1 MVWIVCQ
8 DSDNKV
14 FYENP
19 DSGEMTRKKPR
30 ELIEVEEKH
39 ETEHLEKYHR
49 LTNEIDG
56 MKKNINA
63 AKQNIKEAQQTIDKE
78 KSKCIQIEHDIE
90 KVYEQL
96 KSLDVLWKPNGRIEK
111 LPAEILMHIFKQMFD
126 LKSISNCYNTN
137 LRWKKIVK
145 DIFKNINSCRFSFY
159 T

>member
-30 ELIEVEEKH
+30 EHFETEEKQ
-39 ETEHLEKYHR
+39 EKEHLEEYQI

-56 MKKNINA
+56 KKKNISA
-63 AKQNIKEAQQTIDKE
+63 AKQNIKEAQQTIHKE
-78 KSKCIQIEHDIE
+78 KHDIE
-90 KVYEQL
+90 KLHRQL
-96 KSLDVLWKPNGRIEK
+96 KLLDVMWKPNGRIEE
-111 LPAEILMHIFKQMFD
+111 LPAEILMHIFRQLFD

-137 LRWKKIVK
+137 LRWKTIVEVV
-145 DIFKNINSCRFSFY
+145 FKNSNSKFSF
-159 T
+159 